1 MNGSYTIET
10 SNLTKRFVSAPLRSL
25 DRFMW
30 VRGLKKLLRR
40 QKDMLTAVDH
50 VNITVK
56 RGEFFGLLGP
66 NGAGKTTLIKML
78 CCILR
83 PDEGTALVNG
93 FDILKE
99 RNEVKRSINLVA
111 SGSWIGLDYF
121 ITISQNLTLFAAL
134 EGLKGAEARKRVDDA
149 LRLVGLEDMADVR
162 FPFLSS
168 GMRQKAMVA
177 KGLLTHTPLLFLDEP
192 TIGIDPLSAHQI
204 RRFVKDVLNK
214 QLGQTIV
221 MTTHYMEEAELLCDR
236 VAIMHEGCIIACDTP
251 SELRKKAKTENVV
264 EIGVVNLTSR
274 VLSELQSMSEVGA
287 VTSKLEDKVIGA
299 GVVRVHLPDKESNL
313 QPVLASIQQAGGE
326 VRYAKEIE
334 PTLEDVFLTMTSR
347 RINE

>member
-1 MNGSYTIET
+1 
-10 SNLTKRFVSAPLRSL
+10 
-25 DRFMW
+25 MW
-30 VRGLKKLLRR
+30 VQGLKKLLRK
-40 QKDMLTAVDH
+40 QGDMLTAVDH
-50 VNITVK
+50 VNIKVK
-56 RGEFFGLLGP
+56 GGEFFGLLGP

-99 RNEVKRSINLVA
+99 RNKVKRSINLVA

-121 ITISQNLTLFAAL
+121 ITIGQNLTLFAAL

-149 LRLVGLEDMADVR
+149 LKLVGLEEMADVR

-204 RRFVKDVLNK
+204 REFVKEVLNK
-214 QLGQTIV
+214 QLGQTVV

-236 VAIMHEGCIIACDTP
+236 VAIMHEGRIIACDTP
-251 SELRKKAKTENVV
+251 NELRKKAKAANVV
-264 EIGVVNLTSR
+264 EIGLVHLTPK
-274 VLSELQSMSEVGA
+274 VISELQSMSEVEGL
-287 VTSKLEDKVIGA
+287 TSKLEDKVIGA
-299 GVVRVHLPDKESNL
+299 GVVRVHLRDKVDIL
-313 QPVLASIQQAGGE
+313 QTVLKKIREVGCE
-326 VRYAKEIE
+326 VRYAREIE

-347 RINE
+347 RVNQ